1 VPQHIISRT
10 IAAPVTV
17 EGVGI
22 HTGQTARVALLPASP
37 GAGIS
42 FRKAGQSIPAIAAN
56 VTDTSRCTVLGTSG
70 TTVSTVEHLL
80 SALVGLGVTDVVV
93 EVDGAEIPVG
103 DGSAQVWVDALRR
116 AGMREETTAGARLP
130 TALHEPLLVAGKGGA
145 FIAAY
150 PADSFRTTFVIAF
163 DHPLVGTQAA
173 RFEPARGDDYARDI
187 APARTFGFIEEVE
200 ALRAAGLA
208 RGGSLDNAIV
218 IYPDR
223 YSAPLRFDNEL
234 ARHKLL
240 DLIGDLSLS
249 VAGALPAADIIAVKS
264 SHRLNVAFAAQ
275 LADRLRRDA
284 GAPAKADRG

>member
-1 VPQHIISRT
+1 VFRQIASRT
-10 IAAPVTV
+10 IAAPVRV
-17 EGVGI
+17 EGIGI
-22 HTGQTARVALLPASP
+22 HTGEATSVTLLPSSP

-42 FRKAGQSIPAIAAN
+42 FRSEGRFIPAVAAS
-56 VTDTSRCTVLGTSG
+56 VTDTSRCTVLGTDG
-70 TTVSTVEHLL
+70 VTISTVEHLL
-80 SALVGLGVTDVVV
+80 SALAGLGITDIIA
-93 EVDGAEIPVG
+93 EVDGSEIPIG
-103 DGSAQVWVDALRR
+103 DGSAQTWVDSLRR
-116 AGMREETTAGARLP
+116 AGIREEAMAGKLP
-130 TALHEPLLVAGKGGA
+130 VALREPFLVAGKGGA

-150 PADSFRTTFVIAF
+150 PADAFRATFIIAF

-223 YSAPLRFDNEL
+223 YSTPLRFDNEL

-249 VAGALPAADIIAVKS
+249 GAGAWPTADIIAVKS

-284 GAPAKADRG
+284 GASAKADRG